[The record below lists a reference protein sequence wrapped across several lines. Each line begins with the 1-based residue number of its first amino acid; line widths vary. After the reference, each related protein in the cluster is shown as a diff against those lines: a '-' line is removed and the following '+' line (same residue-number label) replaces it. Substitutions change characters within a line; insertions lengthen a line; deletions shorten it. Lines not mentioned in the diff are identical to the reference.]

1 MKDILVVNREYTK
14 QDGTQ
19 GAEFVKVGV
28 LGVSQNNKE
37 YIILEPHINLAGLP
51 RSEKGGVMCSVVDK
65 SNNGQTNNNSNQGGY
80 QQQNQPQQNYNQPNQ
95 QQQYNQPQQSYNPNQ
110 HQQ

>member
-14 QDGTQ
+14 QDGTP

-28 LGVSQNNKE
+28 MGVSPNGKE
-37 YIILEPHINLAGLP
+37 YIILEPHVNLAGLP

-65 SNNGQTNNNSNQGGY
+65 NNQQQNQGQNNQGGY
-80 QQQNQPQQNYNQPNQ
+80 NQQQNVPTYEQSQQGH
-95 QQQYNQPQQSYNPNQ
+95 QQQYNQNQGYNQQQN
-110 HQQ
+110 HH